1 MDLGH
6 DTVCA
11 LGTVVDVV
19 NTSPEVTG
27 EEARADVALAYAPIE
42 SGRLGGPVSLDDL
55 ISGRAASYLNEVDEL
70 LGLLATPAS
79 A

>member
-1 MDLGH
+1 M
-6 DTVCA
+6 
-11 LGTVVDVV
+11 
-19 NTSPEVTG
+19 TG

-42 SGRLGGPVSLDDL
+42 SGRSGGPVSLDDM
-55 ISGRAASYLNEVDEL
+55 ISGRVNSYLSEVDEL

>member
-1 MDLGH
+1 LGKCSL
-6 DTVCA
+6 TGA
-11 LGTVVDVV
+11 Q
-19 NTSPEVTG
+19 PEVTG

-42 SGRLGGPVSLDDL
+42 SGRSGGPVSLDDL
-55 ISGRAASYLNEVDEL
+55 VSGRVASYLTEVDDM